1 MSMMQLWHMDL
12 RLFMKNNDVGLAYA
26 GSFCDLEEPMENTVR
41 KLISQACAWTGYLEK
56 ASNKELDCFK
66 ANAGSNNYTCFAR
79 DYRMHTRQ
87 NLQGQPW
94 CAMYVSEVFVQVF
107 GLDIAKKMLGGN
119 LYHYCPT
126 GVEQFQKA
134 GRWSKEPEPGAVV
147 FFTNGQR
154 AYHTGIVTEVTA
166 SRIKTVEGN
175 TSGAS
180 GVIPNGGGVCQKSY
194 ARNYSKILG
203 YGLPDWSLANKSGWH
218 QEDGGWRYYLGN
230 TGEPIRND
238 WHQEDNG
245 DWYWFDAAGMKVCNA
260 WKAGKDGRWYYLG
273 PDGKMLKDTWL
284 PLGQELYRLNPDG
297 STFEG
302 RLALNTNKRG
312 ALVIEN

>member
-1 MSMMQLWHMDL
+1 
-12 RLFMKNNDVGLAYA
+12 
-26 GSFCDLEEPMENTVR
+26 MENTVK
-41 KLISQACAWTGYLEK
+41 KLISQACVWTGYLEK
-56 ASNKELDCFK
+56 NSDKKLDSFT
-66 ANAGSNNYTCFAR
+66 ANAGKNNYTCFAR
-79 DYRMHTRQ
+79 DYRVHTGG
-87 NLQGQPW
+87 NYQGQPW
-94 CAMYVSEVFVQVF
+94 CAMFVSEVFVQAF

-194 ARNYSKILG
+194 SRNYNKILG
-203 YGLPDWSLANKSGWH
+203 YGIPDWSLANKSGWH

-245 DWYWFDAAGMKVCNA
+245 DWYWFDGAGRMLSNA
-260 WKAGKDGRWYYLG
+260 WKTGKDGKWYYLG
-273 PDGKMLKDTWL
+273 KDGKMLRDTWL
-284 PLGQELYRLNPDG
+284 LLGKELYRLNPDG

-312 ALVIEN
+312 ALVIGN